1 MEDSYLR
8 MLHDDHYSE
17 YNYYGSQVYVP
28 AASPGP
34 STVQFVHPCA
44 NRPNT
49 HPYANHPSTCSSYR
63 ADQIESSQDEDS
75 RADESGKRGKGP
87 RKQAAKYDS
96 FEPEERYLMKNFYV
110 IDTLWL
116 INILLFFSAPKIDKL
131 KIWWRQILSRFLVEP
146 NKFCQSSVSGAQYS
160 RRRAD
165 RLLCDVTLAVKS
177 RS

>member
-1 MEDSYLR
+1 MEDSYLG

-34 STVQFVHPCA
+34 STVHFVHPCA

-49 HPYANHPSTCSSYR
+49 HPYANRPSTCTSYG

-96 FEPEERYLMKNFYV
+96 FQSFEQEEERYLVNNFHV

-116 INILLFFSAPKIDKL
+116 TNILLFFSAPKIDKL
-131 KIWWRQILSRFLVEP
+131 KIWRRQILSRFLVEP
-146 NKFCQSSVSGAQYS
+146 NKFCQSSASGPLS
-160 RRRAD
+160 HLC
-165 RLLCDVTLAVKS
+165 LL
-177 RS
+177 